1 MIRFLVILAAW
12 LLAAAPGAAAP
23 PEVTIVLAD
32 RGPAYLEAS
41 QAVGQLLG
49 GRANVT
55 VTQAEGYER
64 LPPRETAA
72 VVALGTRALRAVLA
86 NGTRAPVIAT
96 LIPRSAFESELK
108 ALPPQNNSRGVTAVF
123 LDQPFERQ
131 LNLVRI
137 VAPGKTQVGVLAS
150 PAMQDAVRRI
160 ESAARER
167 GLSVVRETVTGSQGI
182 SAALAR
188 LLGESELLLAL
199 PDPSIFNAGTIHN
212 ILLSALRAQQP
223 LIGFSEAYV
232 RAGALAAV
240 YSKPQQ
246 VGHQAGEIAAQ
257 TIAGAPLPPP
267 QYPKSFSVSV
277 NPTVARTLGIAVEEE
292 SAIAAKL
299 QRLEREP

>member
-1 MIRFLVILAAW
+1 MIRFLL
-12 LLAAAPGAAAP
+12 
-23 PEVTIVLAD
+23 PEVTIVLAE
-32 RGPAYLEAS
+32 RSPAYLEAS
-41 QAVGQLLG
+41 QAVSQQLA

-55 VTQAEGYER
+55 VTQAEGAER
-64 LPPRETAA
+64 LPPREPAV

-108 ALPPQNNSRGVTAVF
+108 GFSRQNDSKGVTAVF

-137 VAPGKTQVGVLAS
+137 VAPGKTRVGVLAS
-150 PAMQDAVRRI
+150 PATQDAVQRI

-167 GLSVVRETVTGSQGI
+167 GLSIVGESVDDAQRI
-182 SAALAR
+182 STALAR

-199 PDPSIFNAGTIHN
+199 PDPSIFNASTIHN

-240 YSKPQQ
+240 YSKPRQ

-257 TIAGAPLPPP
+257 TVAGAPLPPP

-277 NPTVARTLGIAVEEE
+277 NPTVARTLGLAVEEE
-292 SAIAAKL
+292 AALAAKL
-299 QRLEREP
+299 QRMEREP

>member
-1 MIRFLVILAAW
+1 MIRFLAIPAVW
-12 LLAAAPGAAAP
+12 LLAAASVAAAL

-32 RGPAYLEAS
+32 RAPAYLEAS
-41 QAVGQLLG
+41 QAVSEQLA

-64 LPPRETAA
+64 LPRRETAA
-72 VVALGTRALRAVLA
+72 VVALGTRAFRAVLA
-86 NGTRAPVIAT
+86 DGVRTPVVAT

-108 ALPPQNNSRGVTAVF
+108 GLSRQNGSRAVTAVF

-131 LNLVRI
+131 LNLVRL
-137 VAPGKTQVGVLAS
+137 VAPGRTRVGVLAS
-150 PAMQDAVRRI
+150 PAMEDAVRRI

-167 GLSVVRETVTGSQGI
+167 GLSVVRETVMDSQGI
-182 SAALAR
+182 STALAR

-246 VGHQAGEIAAQ
+246 VGHQAGTIAAQ

-267 QYPKSFSVSV
+267 QHPKAFSVSV
-277 NPTVARTLGIAVEEE
+277 NPTVARTLGFAVEEE

-299 QRLEREP
+299 QQMEREP

>member
-1 MIRFLVILAAW
+1 MIRFLAIPAVW
-12 LLAAAPGAAAP
+12 LLATASVAAGLPD
-23 PEVTIVLAD
+23 VTVVLAE
-32 RGPAYLEAS
+32 RSPAYLEAS
-41 QAVGQLLG
+41 QAVSQQLA

-72 VVALGTRALRAVLA
+72 VIALGTRALRAVLA
-86 NGTRAPVIAT
+86 NGARTPVIAT
-96 LIPRSAFESELK
+96 LIPRSAFESEMKGLSR
-108 ALPPQNNSRGVTAVF
+108 QNGARAVTAVF

-137 VAPGKTQVGVLAS
+137 VAPGKTRVGLLAS
-150 PAMQDAVRRI
+150 PATQDAVQRI
-160 ESAARER
+160 EAAARER
-167 GLSVVRETVTGSQGI
+167 GLSVVREAVVDAQGI
-182 SAALAR
+182 STALAR

-246 VGHQAGEIAAQ
+246 VGHQAGEIAVQA
-257 TIAGAPLPPP
+257 IAGAPLPPP

-277 NPTVARTLGIAVEEE
+277 NPTVARTLRLAVEEE

-299 QRLEREP
+299 QQMEREP